1 MSDKDL
7 NEIQTKIALLEK
19 DAKTGEQIHRRLE
32 IAIDKLSDC
41 AISLKGMLAQQEQK
55 LTKAEQ
61 TDEDIFITL
70 EARRKEWDND
80 LKELHSR
87 ITTNTKELREHQ
99 IQSENNMLNELRHMR
114 QQLSERVGV
123 LEKWRWLIIGGSIII
138 GLMMS
143 NPSGNLWDFLNQSLD
158 FFHSFCYNIS
168 MSSYI
173 DIKFINLLSTRLPKF
188 KRKSEYLFNFRCPH
202 CGDSQ
207 KSLTKARGFVYKKE

>member
-1 MSDKDL
+1 MADNDL
-7 NEIQTKIALLEK
+7 NKLQTKIALLEK

-80 LKELHSR
+80 LKELHAR

-143 NPSGNLWDFLNQSLD
+143 NPSGNILE
-158 FFHSFCYNIS
+158 FFS
-168 MSSYI
+168 
-173 DIKFINLLSTRLPKF
+173 
-188 KRKSEYLFNFRCPH
+188 
-202 CGDSQ
+202 
-207 KSLTKARGFVYKKE
+207 

>member
-1 MSDKDL
+1 MADDL
-7 NEIQTKIALLEK
+7 NKIQTKIALLEK

-61 TDEDIFITL
+61 TDEDIFTTL
-70 EARRKEWDND
+70 ESRRKEWDSD

-99 IQSENNMLNELRHMR
+99 LQSENNMLSELRSMKT
-114 QQLSERVGV
+114 QLSERVGV

-143 NPSGNLWDFLNQSLD
+143 NPEQS
-158 FFHSFCYNIS
+158 I
-168 MSSYI
+168 I
-173 DIKFINLLSTRLPKF
+173 DLF
-188 KRKSEYLFNFRCPH
+188 K
-202 CGDSQ
+202 
-207 KSLTKARGFVYKKE
+207 

>member
-1 MSDKDL
+1 
-7 NEIQTKIALLEK
+7 
-19 DAKTGEQIHRRLE
+19 
-32 IAIDKLSDC
+32 
-41 AISLKGMLAQQEQK
+41 MLAQQEQK

-70 EARRKEWDND
+70 ESRRKEWDND
-80 LKELHSR
+80 LKELHAR

-143 NPSGNLWDFLNQSLD
+143 NPSGNILE
-158 FFHSFCYNIS
+158 FFS
-168 MSSYI
+168 
-173 DIKFINLLSTRLPKF
+173 
-188 KRKSEYLFNFRCPH
+188 
-202 CGDSQ
+202 
-207 KSLTKARGFVYKKE
+207 

>member
-19 DAKTGEQIHRRLE
+19 DAKTGEQIHSRLE

-87 ITTNTKELREHQ
+87 ITTNTRELRDNQYHLETKL
-99 IQSENNMLNELRHMR
+99 LNEIRMVR
-114 QQLSERVGV
+114 TQLSERDGV
-123 LEKWRWLIIGGSIII
+123 LEKWRWLIIAGSIII

-143 NPSGNLWDFLNQSLD
+143 NPNGNFWEFLN
-158 FFHSFCYNIS
+158 
-168 MSSYI
+168 
-173 DIKFINLLSTRLPKF
+173 
-188 KRKSEYLFNFRCPH
+188 
-202 CGDSQ
+202 
-207 KSLTKARGFVYKKE
+207 

>member
-1 MSDKDL
+1 MADNDL
-7 NEIQTKIALLEK
+7 NKLQTKIALLEK

-80 LKELHSR
+80 LKELHAR

-138 GLMMS
+138 GLLIS
-143 NPSGNLWDFLNQSLD
+143 NPE
-158 FFHSFCYNIS
+158 S
-168 MSSYI
+168 M
-173 DIKFINLLSTRLPKF
+173 LMQ
-188 KRKSEYLFNFRCPH
+188 LF
-202 CGDSQ
+202 
-207 KSLTKARGFVYKKE
+207 